1 MLTPDVA
8 LTIAARLLGGTPA
21 SSVSYLSRII
31 TQLETEADCRYA
43 GLMGDRR
50 RLDEVVADYIA
61 AVGCRDP
68 QQRGELIAASVSE
81 AFVFCSGSGEFHGRG
96 GFFDAIDGVQ
106 ALVPKGAV
114 LTRATPIEEHH
125 GRVRFGWC
133 FEDSATGRSFDDQPF
148 GGFLRGMDF
157 ATLDDAGLLSSVT
170 VFYEAGL
177 TGDDTAS

>member
-1 MLTPDVA
+1 MA
-8 LTIAARLLGGTPA
+8 
-21 SSVSYLSRII
+21 
-31 TQLETEADCRYA
+31 E
-43 GLMGDRR
+43 RR
-50 RLDEVVADYIA
+50 RLEDVVADYIA

-68 QQRGELIAASVSE
+68 QRRRELIASSVSE
-81 AFVFCSGSGEFHGRG
+81 RFVFCSGSGEAHGPVA
-96 GFFDAIDGVQ
+96 FSDAIDAVQ
-106 ALVPKGAV
+106 ARVPSGAM
-114 LTRATPIEEHH
+114 LTRSTPIEEHH